1 MTDKCNLRC
10 IYCMP
15 EEGVKAKSHYDI
27 LRIEEL
33 ARIAYVASQLGITHV
48 RLTGGEPLVRQGI
61 LTLICYLSAIPGIQ
75 DISMTTNGLLLPN
88 YAATLSEAGL
98 DRVNISL
105 DTLKPER
112 YEKITRC
119 GDLRSVLDG
128 LKAIEDVGMSPIK
141 INTVVMKGM
150 NDDEIPDMAMLT
162 KEHPWIVRFIEFMPF
177 WNNGWEFGSR
187 YVVPIHEIRRKIIA
201 QGAYP
206 VGAHAEKSDMEEFCM
221 GKSDTEESC
230 MEGSDTEEFD
240 MERNEHAEL
249 PDGVG
254 PASYVKFPG
263 ARGSIGFISM
273 KDHICSSCNR
283 IRLTA
288 DGLLLPCLLS
298 DISVDLRTP
307 LREGA
312 TDDDILGLIC
322 KAVNLK
328 PESGKKAQAMGARSE
343 GNPSLSKLA
352 AR

>member
-1 MTDKCNLRC
+1 MGRMTQLVDRFGRKITYLRVSVTDKCNLRC

-15 EEGVKAKSHYDI
+15 EEGVHLKSHSDI

-33 ARIAYVASQLGITHV
+33 ARIIRVASQLGITHV

-61 LTLICYLSAIPGIQ
+61 VTLICFLSEIPDIH

-88 YAATLSEAGL
+88 LAARLGEAGL

-112 YEKITRC
+112 YKKITRC
-119 GDLRSVLDG
+119 GELSSVLDG
-128 LKAIEDVGMSPIK
+128 LKAIEDVGLSPIK
-141 INTVVMKGM
+141 INTVVMKGV
-150 NDDEIPDMAMLT
+150 NHDEVQDIAMLT
-162 KEHPWIVRFIEFMPF
+162 KEHPWTVRFIEFMPF
-177 WNNGWEFGSR
+177 WNNGWKFGSR
-187 YVVPIHEIRRKIIA
+187 HVVPIRKIREKILA

-206 VGAHAEKSDMEEFCM
+206 VGAHAEKSDMEE
-221 GKSDTEESC
+221 S
-230 MEGSDTEEFD
+230 D
-240 MERNEHAEL
+240 MERNGRAER

-263 ARGSIGFISM
+263 AKGSIGFISM
-273 KDHICSSCNR
+273 KDHICSRCNR

-312 TDDDILGLIC
+312 TDDDIAGLIC
-322 KAVNLK
+322 KAVSLK
-328 PESGKKAQAMGARSE
+328 PENGKKAQAMAVRCE
-343 GNPSLSKLA
+343 GNPSLSKIGG
-352 AR
+352 